1 MKNIIMIKI
10 PGCPYCAKAR
20 KAIGLLQQEEK
31 YKDVKVE
38 EIDETTQPELAAP
51 YGKDYYYV
59 PSLFIEGKKYFE
71 AKPGMDYETIEKAVK
86 GVFDKA
92 LKG

>member
-38 EIDETTQPELAAP
+38 EIDETTQPELAVP

-59 PSLFIEGKKYFE
+59 PSLFIEGEKQFE
-71 AKPGMDYETIEKAVK
+71 AKPGMDYDTIYAAVK
-86 GVFDKA
+86 EAFDKA
-92 LKG
+92 KA

>member
-1 MKNIIMIKI
+1 MKKIVMIKI

-20 KAIGLLQQEEK
+20 KAMAALQEEEA
-31 YKDVKVE
+31 YRHVQVE

-59 PSLFIEGKKYFE
+59 PSLFIDGEKQFE
-71 AKPGMDYETIEKAVK
+71 AKPGMDYDTIYAAVK
-86 GVFDKA
+86 EAFDKA
-92 LKG
+92 KA

>member
-20 KAIGLLQQEEK
+20 KAIGLLQQEE
-31 YKDVKVE
+31 
-38 EIDETTQPELAAP
+38 IDETTQPELAAP

-59 PSLFIEGKKYFE
+59 PSLFAY
-71 AKPGMDYETIEKAVK
+71 V
-86 GVFDKA
+86 
-92 LKG
+92 

>member
-59 PSLFIEGKKYFE
+59 PSLFIEEEKQFE
-71 AKPGMDYETIEKAVK
+71 AKPGMDYDTIYAAVK
-86 GVFDKA
+86 EAFDKA
-92 LKG
+92 KA

>member
-1 MKNIIMIKI
+1 MKKIVMIKI

-20 KAIGLLQQEEK
+20 KAMAALQEEEA
-31 YKDVKVE
+31 YRHVQVE

-59 PSLFIEGKKYFE
+59 PSLFIEGEKQFE
-71 AKPGMDYETIEKAVK
+71 AKPGMDYDTIYAAVK
-86 GVFDKA
+86 EAFDKA
-92 LKG
+92 KA

>member
-20 KAIGLLQQEEK
+20 KAISLLQQEEK

-59 PSLFIEGKKYFE
+59 PSLFIEGEKQFE
-71 AKPGMDYETIEKAVK
+71 AKPGMDYDTIYAAVK
-86 GVFDKA
+86 EAFDKA
-92 LKG
+92 KA

>member
-59 PSLFIEGKKYFE
+59 PSLFIDGEKQFE
-71 AKPGMDYETIEKAVK
+71 AKPGMDYDTIYAAVK
-86 GVFDKA
+86 EAFDKA
-92 LKG
+92 KA

>member
-1 MKNIIMIKI
+1 MKKIVMIKI

-20 KAIGLLQQEEK
+20 KAMAAMQEEEA
-31 YKDVKVE
+31 YRHVQVE

-59 PSLFIEGKKYFE
+59 PSLFIDGEKQFE
-71 AKPGMDYETIEKAVK
+71 AKPGMDYDTIYAAVK
-86 GVFDKA
+86 EAFDKA
-92 LKG
+92 KA

>member
-1 MKNIIMIKI
+1 MKKVIMIKI

-20 KAIGLLQQEEK
+20 KAIGLLQEEEP
-31 YKDVKVE
+31 YKDIKVE

-59 PSLFIEGKKYFE
+59 PSLFIDGEKQFE
-71 AKPGMDYETIEKAVK
+71 AKPGMDYDTIYAAVK
-86 GVFDKA
+86 EAFDKA
-92 LKG
+92 KA

>member
-1 MKNIIMIKI
+1 MKKIVMIKI

-20 KAIGLLQQEEK
+20 KAMAALQEEEA
-31 YKDVKVE
+31 YRHVQVE

-59 PSLFIEGKKYFE
+59 PSLFIDGEKQFE
-71 AKPGMDYETIEKAVK
+71 AKPGMEYDTIYAAVK
-86 GVFDKA
+86 EAFDKA
-92 LKG
+92 KA

>member
-10 PGCPYCAKAR
+10 LGCPYCAKAR
-20 KAIGLLQQEEK
+20 KAIGLLQQEER

-59 PSLFIEGKKYFE
+59 PSLFIEGEKQFE
-71 AKPGMDYETIEKAVK
+71 AKPGMDYDTIYAAVK
-86 GVFDKA
+86 EAFDKA
-92 LKG
+92 KA

>member
-1 MKNIIMIKI
+1 MIKI

-59 PSLFIEGKKYFE
+59 PSLFIEGEKQFE
-71 AKPGMDYETIEKAVK
+71 AKPGMDYDTIYAAVK
-86 GVFDKA
+86 EAFDKA
-92 LKG
+92 KA

>member
-1 MKNIIMIKI
+1 MKKIVMIKI

-20 KAIGLLQQEEK
+20 KAMAALQEEEA
-31 YKDVKVE
+31 YRHVQVE

-59 PSLFIEGKKYFE
+59 PSLFIEGEKQFE
-71 AKPGMDYETIEKAVK
+71 AKPGMDYDTIYSAVK
-86 GVFDKA
+86 EAFDKA
-92 LKG
+92 KA

>member
-1 MKNIIMIKI
+1 MKKIVMIKI

-20 KAIGLLQQEEK
+20 RAIAALQEEDA
-31 YKDVKVE
+31 YRHVQVE

-59 PSLFIEGKKYFE
+59 PSLFIERKKYFE

-86 GVFDKA
+86 GVFDEA